1 MTDKK
6 KITLI
11 YVGVA
16 FICAL
21 VLGMSFLLLGLRKVN
36 KEGRASPRPELVKK
50 MWET

>member
-16 FICAL
+16 FICVL
-21 VLGMSFLLLGLRKVN
+21 VLGMSFLLLGLKKVN
-36 KEGRASPRPELVKK
+36 KEDELPATGVVI
-50 MWET
+50 